1 MHLCEVLTFIRKSR
15 FVPLDFRTPQ
25 FNTLFLITWFCLFLA
40 YSLIDEYNIYC
51 KVHINYKYV
60 NFFKHLVPSLITRF
74 FLFLLSWTMLPYNCT
89 KTATTVRIWIW
100 IRPSQNSTKNLRT
113 SNSSTYTVNCIR
125 LQSKATIIFSPP
137 SKDAAAV
144 VRIIRLFR
152 FFGFIRICVGTFI
165 YLPIFSLSFLPR
177 IFDSLTNQNRA
188 SISYLF
194 WFYFIFFFFVR
205 SFFFHFGRYLQQGH

>member
-1 MHLCEVLTFIRKSR
+1 
-15 FVPLDFRTPQ
+15 
-25 FNTLFLITWFCLFLA
+25 
-40 YSLIDEYNIYC
+40 
-51 KVHINYKYV
+51 
-60 NFFKHLVPSLITRF
+60 
-74 FLFLLSWTMLPYNCT
+74 MLPYNCT

-205 SFFFHFGRYLQQGH
+205 SFFFSLRTILAAGSLRLVVYSWSFSPTE